1 MPLMTVNQYCILATN
16 VILLENDQ
24 NWNKLVCG
32 KELGFY
38 LTEVIY
44 IYEYVVGKK
53 IYSLILGKEVL
64 YIDPLLGN

>member
-1 MPLMTVNQYCILATN
+1 MTVNQYCILENN

-24 NWNKLVCG
+24 NGNKLVYG
-32 KELGFY
+32 KELSFY

-64 YIDPLLGN
+64 YFDPLLGN